1 MMRALRSLVF
11 AAALL
16 LLGQAPPAAGQE
28 QLAWRALGEG
38 RYLDAVDHARRAAFR
53 ADTGE
58 RIESGYTTWA
68 QIHPF
73 IGGVLDPAAFDP
85 RPSAPLDPGVADRFR
100 RAELRD
106 AVREIAA
113 RAAAARV
120 VILNEAHD
128 SPRDRAFALEVARAL
143 RPLGYSMLAAE
154 AIINFTDAA
163 ERDSAMARL
172 AADGYP
178 RRGTGTYVLDPVFA
192 DFLRQSLALGYR
204 PFAYESTGFNRSDSA
219 AGRITR
225 REQAQA
231 ENLAEILRLNPGAKL
246 LVFVGYGHVMESP
259 RATVEGRLEWMA
271 ARLKRLTGLDP
282 LTIDQTLFDETD
294 PTARAYRGLLNPRL
308 GRRPAVPFLGGA
320 PLLGGS
326 YGSGVDLQVVHPPL
340 RLIRGRPDW
349 MRRVGRRPVEIPR
362 RLLPASGRRLVQAFV
377 ADEPA
382 DAIPLDQVVVEAG
395 RPAPPLML
403 PRGRRVRWAF
413 QDPLPIVPPDR

>member
-1 MMRALRSLVF
+1 VSGRRASLRLA

-16 LLGQAPPAAGQE
+16 LLGQAPPADPQ
-28 QLAWRALGEG
+28 QQAWRALGEG

-53 ADTGE
+53 ADTGA
-58 RIESGYTTWA
+58 RIEPDYSAWA
-68 QIHPF
+68 QMHPF
-73 IGGVLDPAAFDP
+73 LGGVLDPAAFDP
-85 RPSAPLDPGVADRFR
+85 SPAAPLDPGVADRFR

-113 RAAAARV
+113 RAAAARI

-154 AIINFTDAA
+154 ALSNFTDAA

-178 RRGTGTYVLDPVFA
+178 RRGTGTYVMDPLFA

-204 PFAYESTGFNRSDSA
+204 PFAYESTGFDRSDGA
-219 AGRITR
+219 AERIAR

-231 ENLAEILRLNPGAKL
+231 ENLAQILERNPHAKL
-246 LVFVGYGHVMESP
+246 LVFVGYGHLMETP
-259 RATVEGRLEWMA
+259 RVTPEGRLEWMA

-282 LTIDQTLFDETD
+282 LTIDQTLFDETQATD
-294 PTARAYRGLLNPRL
+294 RAYRALLEPRL
-308 GRRPAVPFLGGA
+308 GRRPAIPFLGGA
-320 PLLGGS
+320 PLLGGR

-340 RLIRGRPDW
+340 RLVRGRPDW
-349 MRRVGRRPVEIPR
+349 MRRIGRRRVEIPR
-362 RLLPASGRRLVQAFV
+362 RLLPVSGRRLVQAFV
-377 ADEPA
+377 AEEPD
-382 DAIPLDQVVVEAG
+382 DAIPLDQIVVETG

-403 PRGRRVRWAF
+403 PRGHRVRWAF
-413 QDPLPIVPPDR
+413 QDPLPMAPSAR